1 MRVLGKSEAKK
12 LKTDEE
18 AATNNDYSQL
28 FSAGELMLI
37 CQGLIIGL
45 ITGLIVS
52 VFRLIIDQTL
62 KLLAMVYPIMA
73 HHWLLVIPYVAVT
86 LAIVFLLGH
95 VIKGYTTDLL
105 GSCAPKIEAI
115 MHGRHSMNAMQV
127 LWRKF
132 VGALLAICPGLFLGR
147 EDPCIQMG
155 ACVGQGFS
163 QLCRGSEEDQRL
175 LLGCGA
181 AAGLSAA
188 FSAPLTGVI
197 FLLEDITHNFKLRY
211 SMVALASACTSDLVT
226 IFFFGTRPCLY
237 LPLPTN
243 LPTTSYLW
251 LVPLGIVI
259 GLLALAYHYCM
270 RVMHRF
276 YQRIPR
282 LPFIYNSV
290 IPMMLVIPIGLWNPR
305 ILGGSHLFIADVT
318 GFSPVIN
325 WVNLVKMLVIFI
337 LLRFFFSIISYSAAV
352 PGGIF
357 MPALTLG
364 ALIGALLAVLLI
376 HAHLIPVSCYLN
388 MVVITMAAYFGASE
402 EIPFTAITLLCEMV
416 GTVDQAF
423 PIAILTLVA
432 YVTRNFIGN
441 LPRR

>member
-1 MRVLGKSEAKK
+1 M
-12 LKTDEE
+12 KTDEVV
-18 AATNNDYSQL
+18 ATNSGNPKL
-28 FSAGELMLI
+28 FSTGELWLI

-45 ITGLIVS
+45 ITGIIVS

-62 KLLAMVYPIMA
+62 KLLAIIYPLMA
-73 HHWLLVIPYVAVT
+73 QHWLLIIPYVAVT
-86 LAIVFLLGH
+86 LVIVLLIGQ
-95 VIKGYTTDLL
+95 VIKGYTDDLL

-115 MHGRHSMNAMQV
+115 MHGHHSMNAMQV

-163 QLCRGSEEDQRL
+163 QLCQVSEEDQRL

-197 FLLEDITHNFKLRY
+197 FLLEDITQNFKLRY
-211 SMVALASACTSDLVT
+211 SMLALAAACTSDLVT

-243 LPTTSYLW
+243 LPTTTYIW
-251 LVPLGIVI
+251 LVPLGMVI
-259 GLLALAYHYCM
+259 GLFALAYHYCM
-270 RVMHRF
+270 HAMHRF
-276 YQRIPR
+276 YRRIPR
-282 LPFIYNSV
+282 LPLIYNSV
-290 IPMMLVIPIGLWNPR
+290 IPLLVIPIGLWNPR
-305 ILGGSHLFIADVT
+305 ILGGSHLFIGDVT
-318 GFSPVIN
+318 GFSPVVN
-325 WVNLVKMLVIFI
+325 WGNLVKLLTIFI

-357 MPALTLG
+357 MSALTLG

-376 HAHLIPVSCYLN
+376 HVHLIPVSCYLN

-402 EIPFTAITLLCEMV
+402 EIPFTAITLLC
-416 GTVDQAF
+416 
-423 PIAILTLVA
+423 
-432 YVTRNFIGN
+432 
-441 LPRR
+441 

>member
-1 MRVLGKSEAKK
+1 MNIEAEKVK
-12 LKTDEE
+12 NNIETK
-18 AATNNDYSQL
+18 ANNDASNL
-28 FSAGELMLI
+28 LSANELLLI
-37 CQGLIIGL
+37 CQGLLIGL
-45 ITGLIVS
+45 VTGLIVS
-52 VFRLIIDQTL
+52 LFRLIIDQTL
-62 KLLAMVYPIMA
+62 QMLAFLYPLMA
-73 HHWLLVIPYVAVT
+73 HHWLLLIPYVAAT
-86 LAIVFLLGH
+86 LVIALLLGQ
-95 VIKGYTTDLL
+95 VIKGYTGDLL
-105 GSCAPKIEAI
+105 GSCAPKIAAI
-115 MHGRHSMNAMQV
+115 MHGHHSMNAWQV

-163 QLCRGSEEDQRL
+163 QLCHGSVEDQRL

-211 SMVALASACTSDLVT
+211 SMVALAAACASDLVT

-243 LPTTSYLW
+243 LPTTTYIW
-251 LVPLGIVI
+251 LIPLGMII

-270 RVMHRF
+270 HLMHRF
-276 YQRIPR
+276 YRQLPHLPWLYSSLIP
-282 LPFIYNSV
+282 LL
-290 IPMMLVIPIGLWNPR
+290 LVIPIGLWNPR

-318 GFSPVIN
+318 GFTPTAD
-325 WVNLVKMLVIFI
+325 WANLVRMLVIFT

-376 HAHLIPVSCYLN
+376 HGHLLPAECYLN
-388 MVVITMAAYFGASE
+388 MVVITMAAYFGAAE

-432 YVTRNFIGN
+432 YVTRNFVGD